1 LWVGYSTL
9 QAIIGTKLSAL
20 AGDIYLARTGFSG
33 QQMKGRPVP
42 ADRPDNLLE
51 PVPGKA
57 ATHGIFDA
65 QAKTRSPQLW
75 LSLHR
80 RAIAG
85 AGAVTAAAAGAAIEA
100 LRR

>member
-1 LWVGYSTL
+1 VGYSTL

-33 QQMKGRPVP
+33 QQIQGRPVA

-51 PVPGKA
+51 PVPDKA
-57 ATHGIFDA
+57 ATHGIFDE

-75 LSLHR
+75 LSIHR
-80 RAIAG
+80 RALGAAG
-85 AGAVTAAAAGAAIEA
+85 VAATAAGAAIGA